1 MIHFANSWA
10 NMSSNIDLNS
20 NETQYLL
27 SDISAAVQK
36 IQQDHEH
43 INGLANTPKSLTLAS
58 KTAQIH
64 TKNLL
69 PSLTEMILEMSKIH
83 QAEMQRKVRS
93 KCKLQGDK
101 SNTIYRIVFLS
112 FVCSIFK
119 ASHRL
124 NNSCTAI

>member
-1 MIHFANSWA
+1 MP
-10 NMSSNIDLNS
+10 SNIDLNS

-36 IQQDHEH
+36 IQQDHDH
-43 INGLANTPKSLTLAS
+43 ISSLANTVKSLALAS
-58 KTAQIH
+58 KTAQVH

-93 KCKLQGDK
+93 
-101 SNTIYRIVFLS
+101 T
-112 FVCSIFK
+112 
-119 ASHRL
+119 
-124 NNSCTAI
+124 CTL